1 MWDIETLST
10 GMNEKWIHS
19 QALSDL
25 LSPEPYLL
33 LGALILVTW
42 AFYKF
47 FLSDLIE
54 ERHRTLQKHYG
65 NLLRHFVILSLLLG
79 VYLFLRHSFSVEHS
93 LQRLTPFIALMTY
106 IWGAVVFVK
115 TCRTLILQYLFMGST
130 RLGVPIIIVNIFTI
144 LLSILLTFW
153 SISHIFG
160 VQLGPLLATSAAFS
174 IILGLALQDTLG
186 NLFAGISLQ
195 IDRCYEIGDWIE
207 VTVSG
212 TQKIVGQVKEI
223 TWRSTIL
230 TGLSDEVITLP
241 NRMMAQAQ
249 LGNFSPPDQ
258 PILRGQNFKIRH
270 GADPNQAIHALEKC
284 ASEIF
289 EIRGIPAP
297 VAYVNE
303 INENW
308 IQVRLVY
315 FIDSFGAQYAIGDKI
330 LRKGLEALEKNHIAV
345 AKQRLEVE
353 WHESKSPE
361 LSSPSVG

>member
-1 MWDIETLST
+1 
-10 GMNEKWIHS
+10 MNEKWINS
-19 QALSDL
+19 KALADL

-42 AFYKF
+42 GFYKF
-47 FLSDLIE
+47 FLQNLLE
-54 ERHRTLQKHYG
+54 ERHKSLQKHYT
-65 NLLRHFVILSLLLG
+65 NLLRHFIVLSLLLG
-79 VYLFLRHSFSVEHS
+79 VYLFLIHSFEPVDSV
-93 LQRLTPFIALMTY
+93 RRITPYIALITY
-106 IWGAVVFVK
+106 VWGAVVFIK
-115 TCRTLILQYLFMGST
+115 TCRTLILQYLFMGSMQS
-130 RLGVPIIIVNIFTI
+130 GVPIIIVNIFTI

-153 SISHIFG
+153 SISQIFG

-207 VTVSG
+207 VHASAS
-212 TQKIVGQVKEI
+212 QKIVGQVKEI

-241 NRMMAQAQ
+241 NRLMAQAQ
-249 LGNFSPPDQ
+249 LSNFSPPDQ
-258 PILRGQNFKIRH
+258 PIVRGQNFRLQH
-270 GADPNQAIHALEKC
+270 GCDPNVAIQALERC

-297 VAYVNE
+297 TAYVNE
-303 INENW
+303 VTENW

-315 FIDSFGAQYAIGDKI
+315 YIDSFGSQHAIGDKI
-330 LRKGLEALEKNHIAV
+330 LRKGLEALERNHIAV

-353 WHESKSPE
+353 WHESPQRNSIE
-361 LSSPSVG
+361 PS